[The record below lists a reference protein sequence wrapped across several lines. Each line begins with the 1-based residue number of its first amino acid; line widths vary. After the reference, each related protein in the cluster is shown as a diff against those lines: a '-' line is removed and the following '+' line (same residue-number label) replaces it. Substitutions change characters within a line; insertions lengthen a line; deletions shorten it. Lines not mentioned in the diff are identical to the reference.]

1 MLKKVD
7 RHWWYGCCCGKYG
20 KIPGSHLL
28 SLEVPPIED
37 SHELFA
43 AVADFPCQQDGDLS
57 FRKGDLF
64 LIWCPFYSYCCVPEH
79 SISLFIHLFIPLHS
93 MESNKAKETG
103 YRICQYYVYMHAYK
117 NHVSDL
123 Q

>member
-1 MLKKVD
+1 VD

-20 KIPGSHLL
+20 KIPGSYLL
-28 SLEVPPIED
+28 SLEVPLIED

-64 LIWCPFYSYCCVPEH
+64 LI
-79 SISLFIHLFIPLHS
+79 
-93 MESNKAKETG
+93 
-103 YRICQYYVYMHAYK
+103 
-117 NHVSDL
+117 
-123 Q
+123 